1 MIIKRLNMKRFALFF
16 ALSALFLTS
25 FNSCKNEEEDLFD
38 QTSALRLEAAKKD
51 YTALLTSA
59 SNGWAMEYFSIEKYK
74 GYTMLVKFNSDG
86 SVKFAAK
93 DDLTSNK
100 YTEEDGSL
108 WEMIADNGPVL
119 TFNTSNSLLH
129 RFSSPEDIP
138 STPKNEDDEQGLG
151 YEGDY
156 EFIMVSPATDKDV
169 VMLKGKK
176 RGMYIRL
183 TRLSED
189 QNWEDYFAKQEAL
202 IEKVFGKSVNPVLL
216 VLGDKNYEIYEISSG
231 IAKYIP
237 EGGDIITDAEER
249 SVAFAANG
257 FRLIKPITEN
267 NHSVQN
273 FLYDENND
281 IFTCSDDQEATIK
294 GIAKFP
300 FMWQQMTLSEKPKIW
315 SFNTNSNMSE
325 KFKTAL
331 QPMIDKFKEISYTVT
346 SLSFQVSNPKEP
358 KFGLKL
364 SIRTNRGSSQSAY
377 YYYTHNGNNDEL
389 TISYESCDA
398 TGNAFLVYG
407 VESFVKDV
415 MSSSFSLVADQSNFN
430 LANIK
435 LVDKNDPEM
444 WVILSLQ

>member
-1 MIIKRLNMKRFALFF
+1 MKRFALFF

-100 YTEEDGSL
+100 YTEEEGSL

-156 EFIMVSPATDKDV
+156 EFIMVSPAADKDV

-216 VLGDKNYEIYEISSG
+216 VLGDKNYEMHEMSSG

-249 SVAFAANG
+249 SVAFTANG

-267 NHSVQN
+267 GYSAQN
-273 FLYDENND
+273 FVYDESND
-281 IFTCSDDQEATIK
+281 IFTCSDDQEITIK
-294 GIAKFP
+294 GFP
-300 FMWQQMTLSEKPKIW
+300 KYQFMWQQMTLSEKPKTW
-315 SFNTNSNMSE
+315 TFTPSSDMS
-325 KFKTAL
+325 
-331 QPMIDKFKEISYTVT
+331 DKFASSIESIIDEFKAIKYSVLSFTLQVNNSDEQKLNLKLTVRTDRGT
-346 SLSFQVSNPKEP
+346 SLS
-358 KFGLKL
+358 G
-364 SIRTNRGSSQSAY
+364 IY
-377 YYYTHNGNNDEL
+377 HYTPNGNNDEL
-389 TISYESCDA
+389 SMTYSNADTNGES
-398 TGNAFLVYG
+398 FLKFG
-407 VESFVKDV
+407 VESFVKET
-415 MSSSFSLVADQSNFN
+415 MSRSFILTADKTNLN
-430 LANIK
+430 LATIK
-435 LVDKNDPEM
+435 LVDKNDPDM
-444 WVILSLQ
+444 WVMLTLK

>member
-1 MIIKRLNMKRFALFF
+1 MKRFALFF

-59 SNGWAMEYFSIEKYK
+59 SNGWVMEYFATEKYK

-86 SVKFAAK
+86 SVKFAAR

-100 YTEEDGSL
+100 YTEEEGSL
-108 WEMIADNGPVL
+108 WEMISDNGPVL

-138 STPKNEDDEQGLG
+138 STSKDDEQGLG

-156 EFIMVSPATDKDV
+156 EFIMVSPTTNKDA

-176 RGMYIRL
+176 RGMYIPL

-202 IEKVFGKSVNPVLL
+202 KEKVFGESINPVLL
-216 VLGDKNYEIYEISSG
+216 ALGDKNYEIHEINSG
-231 IAKYIP
+231 MAKYIP

-249 SVAFAANG
+249 SVAFTSNG

-267 NHSVQN
+267 DHSVQN
-273 FLYDENND
+273 FVYDENND
-281 IFTCSDDQEATIK
+281 IFTCTDDQEASIR
-294 GIAKFP
+294 GVAKFQ
-300 FMWQQMTLSEKPKIW
+300 FIWQQLTLSEKPK
-315 SFNTNSNMSE
+315 SLTFNASSEMSS
-325 KFKTAL
+325 KFSAVF
-331 QPMIDKFKEISYTVT
+331 QPIVESFKEIKYSVT
-346 SLSFQVSNPKEP
+346 SFAFIPNGTDLS
-358 KFGLKL
+358 LKL
-364 SIRTNRGSSQSAY
+364 TVRTNKGGALSGN
-377 YYYTHNGNNDEL
+377 YYYTTKGNNDEL
-389 TISYESCDA
+389 NITYKDADA
-398 TGNAFLVYG
+398 TGNNLLKFN
-407 VESFVKDV
+407 VEPFVKTT
-415 MSSSFSLVADQSNFN
+415 MSREFELAADKSNMN
-430 LANIK
+430 LETIK
-435 LVDKNDPEM
+435 LVDKNDPEL
-444 WVILSLQ
+444 WVIATLK

>member
-1 MIIKRLNMKRFALFF
+1 MGRLF
-16 ALSALFLTS
+16 
-25 FNSCKNEEEDLFD
+25 C
-38 QTSALRLEAAKKD
+38 QTRSIDRKSLRKKC
-51 YTALLTSA
+51 
-59 SNGWAMEYFSIEKYK
+59 E
-74 GYTMLVKFNSDG
+74 
-86 SVKFAAK
+86 
-93 DDLTSNK
+93 
-100 YTEEDGSL
+100 
-108 WEMIADNGPVL
+108 
-119 TFNTSNSLLH
+119 
-129 RFSSPEDIP
+129 SS
-138 STPKNEDDEQGLG
+138 T
-151 YEGDY
+151 
-156 EFIMVSPATDKDV
+156 
-169 VMLKGKK
+169 
-176 RGMYIRL
+176 
-183 TRLSED
+183 TRTGR
-189 QNWEDYFAKQEAL
+189 Q
-202 IEKVFGKSVNPVLL
+202 
-216 VLGDKNYEIYEISSG
+216 NYEIYEISSG

-407 VESFVKDV
+407 VESFVKGV

-430 LANIK
+430 LSNIK